1 MVWIT
6 GDAVYKEVISVDLTN
21 MTAKEVH
28 DLIRKH
34 TRSIG
39 DDEWL
44 EICDW
49 LDGFLKSSPPP
60 EEAKLFVPLGCGEMV
75 WIICDGI
82 LRWRNSIC
90 INCRKQQGY
99 DKYCCSV
106 YQRNEK
112 YLGGIPNQVWAN
124 ENAECHYYEE

>member
-44 EICDW
+44 EIN
-49 LDGFLKSSPPP
+49 
-60 EEAKLFVPLGCGEMV
+60 
-75 WIICDGI
+75 
-82 LRWRNSIC
+82 R
-90 INCRKQQGY
+90 
-99 DKYCCSV
+99 
-106 YQRNEK
+106 
-112 YLGGIPNQVWAN
+112 
-124 ENAECHYYEE
+124 